1 MEFFL
6 LIEKYK
12 YFCGKHFLRTRRGI
26 KNNNPEVCHRAG
38 TAGSYDAKV
47 VIFLVWAMIFA

>member
-1 MEFFL
+1 LKNISNFVES
-6 LIEKYK
+6 ISSGQEGGY
-12 YFCGKHFLRTRRGI
+12 

-47 VIFLVWAMIFA
+47 VIFLVWAMIFAQK